1 MVPKIGL
8 IGLGIRE
15 LVEQDPQWVLNW
27 LSKLGLDGIEGA
39 ASYAEKLGIT
49 EEELKQKLDGLGLAV
64 PCQGGI
70 KFGKSDDEVRAA
82 IATAKTMGAPFVVDY
97 FAPFKDKDEI
107 LKYAEY
113 YEHAGKICADA
124 GVGLLYHNH
133 NQEMVKFDG
142 KRGIE
147 ILLENT
153 DPKLVNV
160 ELDVGWV
167 AFGGGDPVELIETY
181 PDRFPVLHM
190 KDFESLMPDAD
201 DPNAARKEAVF
212 TEVGDGV
219 VDIPGVVAAA
229 KKAGVRWLTIEQDRL
244 NKLGPKESL
253 ERSFGNLKAME
264 G

>member
-1 MVPKIGL
+1 MAPNIGL
-8 IGLGIRE
+8 IGLGIKD
-15 LVEQDPQWVLNW
+15 LVDKDPEWVLQW
-27 LSKLGLDGIEGA
+27 LSQLGLDGIEGA
-39 ASYAEKLGIT
+39 ASYAEKLGID
-49 EEELKQKLDGLGLAV
+49 EDELKRKLDGLGLAV

-70 KFGKSDDEVRAA
+70 KYGKSDDEIRES

-97 FAPFKDKDEI
+97 FAPFNDKNEI
-107 LKYAEY
+107 LEYARY
-113 YEHAGKICADA
+113 YERAGKICADA

-133 NQEMVKFDG
+133 NQEMARFDG

-153 DPKLVNV
+153 DPTLVNV

-167 AFGGGDPVELIETY
+167 AFGGGNPVELIEAY

-190 KDFESLMPDAD
+190 KDFESLMPDAA
-201 DPNAARKEAVF
+201 DPGAARKEAVF

-219 VDIPGVVAAA
+219 VDIKGVVAAA
-229 KKAGVRWLTIEQDRL
+229 KQAGVRWLTIEQDRL

-253 ERSFGNLKAME
+253 ERSFANLKALV